1 MVKILVNRPTT
12 RIVCSLNA
20 AVRELE
26 RTGANEVEIFMG
38 MADHMADFKILL
50 DAGEG
55 TLNDLCA
62 RLPSLYNYA
71 KILENIATGIA
82 NGDIVVPK

>member
-1 MVKILVNRPTT
+1 MTDLRFLTIAT
-12 RIVCSLNA
+12 RLNA

-26 RTGANEVEIFMG
+26 RTGANEVQIFMG
-38 MADHMADFKILL
+38 MTDHMADFKLLL

-71 KILENIATGIA
+71 RIMENIATGIA

>member
-1 MVKILVNRPTT
+1 MTGLRFLPIAT
-12 RIVCSLNA
+12 RLDA

-26 RTGANEVEIFMG
+26 RTGANEVGIFMG
-38 MADHMADFKILL
+38 MADHMADFKTLL

-55 TLNDLCA
+55 TLNALCA
-62 RLPSLYNYA
+62 RLPSLHNYA
-71 KILENIATGIA
+71 RIMENIATGIA